1 MNLSQLEYFQ
11 IVAKEEH
18 ISRAAE
24 KLHISQPSLSTT
36 IRRLENELDTLL
48 FDRVRRNIYLNEAGK
63 KLLNHVN
70 YIFSQI
76 TALEEDL
83 QNKNFD
89 MKHSLTMAI
98 NNATFLE
105 DWLTE
110 FISTQVNARIKQYT
124 MSEDNM
130 LKALLDETIDLAIG
144 NFENIPHELFSKILT
159 KDEYMVAVPSQHPLA
174 NKKELLF
181 SDIKDEPF
189 SSLPSSSVNCFIT
202 AIFDQKNTKPNVIFE
217 GQLSMMCK
225 LLSKGHALMFST
237 RESWKKYVHHAEKQD
252 PQLYNLLL
260 DVHLTPISD
269 LNTYF
274 NLTVCWKKDRVL
286 PTMAQKLLSVM
297 LNEFTSK
304 TNAPEDSTEGSISK

>member
-36 IRRLENELDTLL
+36 IRRLEKELDTPL
-48 FDRVRRNIYLNEAGK
+48 FDRIGRNIYLNDAGR

-70 YIFSQI
+70 YIFSQF
-76 TALEEDL
+76 AMLEEDL
-83 QNKNFD
+83 QDKKFA
-89 MKHSLTMAI
+89 MKHGLTMAV
-98 NNATFLE
+98 NNTSFLE
-105 DWLTE
+105 GWLAE
-110 FISTQVNARIKQYT
+110 FISDQRNAHIRQYT

-144 NFENIPHELFSKILT
+144 DFHDIPHELSARVLT
-159 KDEYMVAVPSQHPLA
+159 EDEYMVVIPNQHPLSA
-174 NKKELLF
+174 KESLHF

-202 AIFDQKNTKPNVIFE
+202 TIFNQRNTKPNVIFE
-217 GQLSMMCK
+217 GQLSMMSK

-237 RESWKKYVHHAEKQD
+237 KESWNKYVHHAESQD
-252 PQLYNLLL
+252 PQLRDILLN
-260 DVHLTPISD
+260 VHLTPISD
-269 LNTYF
+269 LNTRF
-274 NLTVCWKKDRVL
+274 NLTVCWKKDRAL

-297 LNEFTSK
+297 IAEFTAKPTESTAKESDSK
-304 TNAPEDSTEGSISK
+304 